1 MWPGKKSKLDK
12 KEPVKDLHKPEQ
24 GDRLW
29 ASLRRLKA
37 QVVDLNVEISILRR
51 DYHRLS
57 KQHYQEKK
65 EDIARPE
72 IETRGDHQGEEKVPA
87 GIFGE

>member
-1 MWPGKKSKLDK
+1 MWPGKKSKPEL
-12 KEPVKDLHKPEQ
+12 KEPVKGPHKPEQ

-37 QVVDLNVEISILRR
+37 QVVDLTAEVSILRR
-51 DYHRLS
+51 DCSRLS
-57 KQHYQEKK
+57 KQYYREKK
-65 EDIARPE
+65 EDIARPD
-72 IETRGDHQGEEKVPA
+72 IESRGDHWGEEKIPA